1 MRRKKQ
7 MNEAIALQTRTNIVI
22 AIKGLIIHQGKA
34 LILQRA
40 DHDDVGAGTWEC
52 VGGKLEFG
60 EDIEGSLIREVKEEA
75 GIDISIE
82 KLLYA
87 TTFTTDPT
95 RQVVVLKYLCSS
107 QTDSVILSDEHKD
120 FRWVSKDEAKQLLSE
135 GILHDFEKHG
145 TFSIN
150 EWT

>member
-1 MRRKKQ
+1 Q
-7 MNEAIALQTRTNIVI
+7 MNEAVALQTKTDIVI

-60 EDIEGSLIREVKEEA
+60 EEIEGSLIREVKEEA

-87 TTFTTDPT
+87 TTFQTDPT
-95 RQVVVLKYLCSS
+95 RQVVVLKYLCSC
-107 QTDSVILSDEHKD
+107 QTDTVLLSDEHKD
-120 FRWVSKDEAKQLLSE
+120 FRWVPKDEAKQLLSE

-145 TFSIN
+145 IFCLK
-150 EWT
+150 EWK

>member
-1 MRRKKQ
+1 
-7 MNEAIALQTRTNIVI
+7 MNEAVALQTKTDIVI

-60 EDIEGSLIREVKEEA
+60 EEIEGSLIREVKEEA

-87 TTFTTDPT
+87 TTFQTDPT
-95 RQVVVLKYLCSS
+95 RQVVVLKYLCSC
-107 QTDSVILSDEHKD
+107 QTDTVLLSDEHKD
-120 FRWVSKDEAKQLLSE
+120 FRWVPKDEAKQLLSE

-145 TFSIN
+145 IFRLK
-150 EWT
+150 EWK